1 MARAVALKRE
11 ARERRLE
18 RSHVRA
24 LPGCA
29 IRRNQAQ
36 SGAIRCNQVQLRA
49 LPGCAIRCN
58 QMQSGAIMLNYEHSQ
73 AAQSGAIRCNQ
84 VQLRALP
91 GCVLRT
97 RMHRAGPN
105 RRGRL
110 EGDRMQSEEIGGR
123 LAGDRRQNQW
133 QSEATSPARRQ
144 SEEAIRG
151 HQRPSEATSPACRHR
166 ACTRRRVRHISA
178 GADRQSSSPRHQ
190 LPSGAISSRGN
201 QTQSDAIRRNQTQS
215 NALERTR
222 ARPSD
227 AIRGHS
233 GPIRRNR
240 RSLRGHP
247 EASPRPLPTKQSDAI
262 GGH

>member
-18 RSHVRA
+18 RAHVRA

-36 SGAIRCNQVQLRA
+36 SGAIRRNQVK
-49 LPGCAIRCN
+49 
-58 QMQSGAIMLNYEHSQ
+58 
-73 AAQSGAIRCNQ
+73 
-84 VQLRALP
+84 LRALP

-151 HQRPSEATSPACRHR
+151 HQRPSEATSPARRHR

-201 QTQSDAIRRNQTQS
+201 QTQSDAIRGNRTHS
-215 NALERTR
+215 DALERDHLTQ
-222 ARPSD
+222 S
-227 AIRGHS
+227 
-233 GPIRRNR
+233 
-240 RSLRGHP
+240 
-247 EASPRPLPTKQSDAI
+247 EATQGQSDAI

>member
-1 MARAVALKRE
+1 
-11 ARERRLE
+11 
-18 RSHVRA
+18 
-24 LPGCA
+24 
-29 IRRNQAQ
+29 
-36 SGAIRCNQVQLRA
+36 
-49 LPGCAIRCN
+49 
-58 QMQSGAIMLNYEHSQ
+58 
-73 AAQSGAIRCNQ
+73 
-84 VQLRALP
+84 
-91 GCVLRT
+91 
-97 RMHRAGPN
+97 
-105 RRGRL
+105 
-110 EGDRMQSEEIGGR
+110 MQSEEIGGR

-201 QTQSDAIRRNQTQS
+201 QTQSDAIRRNQRQS

-247 EASPRPLPTKQSDAI
+247 EASPRPLPTKRHVRCCWLGNPIAIGCNQVQSGAITHEAARALLLARQSDRNLRRVERIRLERLGRRDHVRRGQPLEMVHAS
-262 GGH
+262 GGRGALHRPDEGGNQTP